1 MSGKKSRK
9 VRMGSS
15 RQPRQNQEEHETNK
29 DDDGSQMLSKE
40 RKVVEVGADSVS
52 VILQTDLVSSDNL
65 STITQ
70 QHTEINNPPLNDVTE
85 SHLSQPVNPYLL
97 KSLDTAGKRRK
108 MGSTRQNKR
117 KPEETDFGEKQDT
130 KTGDAEKSLQ
140 LQASIAVVE
149 SWSYSNTE
157 ELLGPKES
165 ETDTECLLFASNTL
179 DQPDDRCKEE
189 VGEDIEPSSEAV
201 ASYSSELLQDTLGT
215 KSILHLP
222 LDLALQVVHGF
233 PAEPITEELKKE
245 EERRQES
252 EHAEVESSTFLS
264 SRHSLDQSLESDT
277 LTNTEEFESFNNTI
291 ILQSGEG
298 EEKLEPVVNESEL
311 QDDINST
318 GPGNQETLHQ
328 RDEDENFV
336 DLIVEENNVLANITH
351 FRQPDHVESY
361 EPEQSEDIT
370 CFLQSTPSDSSLG
383 HDKSAQS
390 ESRRRKMGS
399 TRRNPRGRHEEE
411 EHGESKMRRY
421 RYLYDEGEEVILGKE
436 EKLGI
441 EETEFEISMEPKDS
455 ASVDEKE
462 GEQMEKENFQT
473 EEDTENIEETG
484 RRLEWDMGT
493 VEGSGVE
500 TSEES
505 LMLLER
511 EHGADEEKKGMEEE
525 SLIEPTPFDQY
536 IDSFGIADQLY
547 NQEKGNIFTVDSVNT
562 ETESNNE
569 ASMAHIVDPRAPFSV
584 GLDQSGDTL
593 LREED
598 VSDFTLLVNNSEVSK
613 SSQIAYDCALTLES
627 DDTFSTDPKISPSQL
642 IQTPC
647 MEITN
652 PFLNPLLPQSIQGNE
667 EDANTDPNTTGG
679 LDTSEVILLSEEEM
693 SDHVPLVNEVSVSSQ
708 MTCDDRTLTTEPCQT
723 DEALS
728 TDPNISA
735 SQLNQTPYSDESH
748 NSFPNSLLLQS
759 VQDQGDNAANTD
771 SNQSPSPSRRRKM
784 GSTRR
789 HPRGVQRE
797 EEGTEEKQ
805 EGEIESTEEIE
816 DKRENMDAV
825 EGSCMEFEMLMESKD
840 GAGNEKNEGEERNE
854 ETVLTDLSW
863 SFSTS
868 NQEGRNI
875 EADNIESESQSIIK
889 DSMDTKVL
897 LLREAELTQI
907 SQILHN
913 PYPDVPTIESYDSYL
928 TDDTLNSNPAITGL
942 QHKGT
947 LLEETLDESRGNTD
961 SPPDPPSLQS
971 SLGPE
976 ETAEVESYT
985 PGRKRKIGST
995 RSKTHRGRKGEERRE
1010 EGQEDEKGEDTDVIG
1025 EVGDV
1030 IITAE
1035 MDSSIEKTEL
1045 VELEELLEKVTE
1057 DQAMG
1062 DPAIIVVEGEVNIVV
1077 EGESGIEKSELVEHT
1092 EKVGEAEEIEVEV
1105 KIVAESESNQTPSDT
1120 AALTVEA
1127 QESGDM
1133 VCIEPYITSQY
1144 MEDNNPSLNDLTE
1157 LNLSQTENPY
1167 LLESPDTAKK
1177 RRKRG
1182 STRRN
1187 KGKQAETDFGE
1198 KQDAKTGDAE
1208 KSLQLQASIAVV
1220 ESWSY
1225 SNTEE
1230 LLGPKESE
1238 TDTECLLFASNTL
1251 DQPDDRCKEEVGEDI
1266 EPSSEAV
1273 ASYSSELLQ
1282 DTLGTKS
1289 LLHLPLDLALQVVH
1303 GIPAEPITEELKK
1316 EEERRQESE
1325 HAEVESS
1332 TFLSSRHSLDQS
1344 LESDTLTNTEEFESF
1359 NNTIILQSGEGEEKL
1374 EPVVN
1379 ESELQDDINSTGPGN
1394 QETLHQRDE
1403 DENFVDLIVE
1413 ENIVLANI
1421 THFRQPDHVESYE
1434 PEQSEDITCF
1444 LQSTPSD
1451 SSLGHDKSAQ
1461 SESRRRKMGS
1471 TRRNPR
1477 GKHEEEEHGE
1487 SKMRRYRYL
1496 YDDGEEVILGKE
1508 EKLGIEETEFE
1519 ISMEPKDSASVDE
1532 KEGEQM
1538 EKENFQTE
1546 EDTENIEETGRR
1558 LEWDMGT
1565 VEGSGVETS
1574 EESLMLLEREHGADE
1589 EKKGMEEESLIEP
1602 TPFDQY
1608 IDSFGIADQLYNQEK
1623 GNIFTVDSVN
1633 TETESNNEASM
1644 AHIVDP
1650 RAPFS
1655 VGLDQSGD
1663 TLLREEEVS
1672 DFTLL
1677 VNNSEVSKSSQIAYD
1692 CALTLESDDTFST
1705 DPKIS
1710 PSQLIQ
1716 TPCMEITNPF
1726 LNPLLPQSIQG
1737 NEEDA
1742 NTDPNTTGGLDTSEV
1757 ILLSE
1762 EEMSDHVPLVNEVS
1776 VSSQMT
1782 CDDRT
1787 LTTEPCQTDE
1797 ALSTDPNISASQLNQ
1812 TPYSDESHNSFPNS
1826 LLLQS
1831 VQDQGDNAANTDSN
1845 QSPSPSRRRKMG
1857 STRRH
1862 PRGVQREEE
1871 GTEEKQE
1878 GEIESTEEIEDKR
1891 ENMDAVEGSCME
1903 FEMLMESKDGAGN
1916 EKNEGEERN
1925 EETVLTDLSWSFS
1938 TSNQEGRNIEA
1949 DNIES
1954 ESQSI
1959 IKDSMD
1965 TKVLLLR
1972 EAELTQISQTLH
1984 NPYPDVP
1991 TIESYD
1997 SYLTDDT
2004 LNSNPA
2010 ITGLQHKGTSLEET
2024 LDESRG
2030 NTDSPPDPPSLQSS
2044 LGPEETAEVESYTPG
2059 RKRKIGSTRSKTH
2072 RGRKGEER
2080 REEGQEDEK
2089 GEDTYVIGEVGDV
2102 IITAEMDSSIEKT
2115 ELVELEELL
2124 EKVTEE
2130 QAMGDP
2136 AIIVVEGEVNIVVE
2150 GESGIEKSEL
2160 VEHTEKVGEAEE
2172 IEVEVKIVA
2181 ESESNQTPSDTAA
2194 LTVEAQESGDMVCI
2208 EPYITSQYMEDNNPS
2223 LNDLT
2228 ELNLSQTENPYL
2240 LESPDTAKKRRK
2252 RGSTRRNKGKQAE
2265 TDFGEKQD
2273 AKTGDAEKSL
2283 QLQASIAVVE
2293 SWSYS
2298 NTEELLGPKESET
2311 DTECLLFASNTLDQP
2326 DDRCKEEVGEDI
2338 EPSSEA
2344 VASYSSELLQDTL
2357 GTKSLLHLPLD
2368 LALQVVHG
2376 FPAEP
2381 ITEELK
2387 KEEER
2392 RQESEHAEV
2401 ESSTFLSS
2409 RHSLDQSL
2417 ESDTLTNTEE
2427 FESFNNTIILQSG
2440 EGEEKLEPV
2449 VNESELQDYIN
2460 STGPGNQET
2469 LHQRDE
2475 DENFVDLIVEEN
2487 IVLANITHFRQPDH
2501 VESYEPEQSEDIT
2514 CFLQSTPSDSSLGH
2528 DKSAQSESR
2537 RRKMGSTR
2545 RNPRGRHEEEEHG
2558 ESKMRRY
2565 RYLYDEGE
2573 EVILGKEEKLGIEET
2588 EFEISMEP
2596 KDSASVDE
2604 KEGEQMEKENF
2615 QTEEDT
2621 ENIEET
2627 GRRLEWDM
2635 GTVEGSGVETSEE
2648 SLMLLER
2655 EHGADE
2661 EKKGME
2667 EESLI
2672 EPTPFDQYIDSFG
2685 IADQLYNQEK
2695 GNIFTVDSVNTETES
2710 NNEASMAHIVDPRAP
2725 FSVGLDQSGD
2735 TLLREEESIQ
2745 GNEEDANTDPNT
2757 TGGLDTS
2764 EVILLSEE
2772 EMSDHV
2778 PLVNK
2783 VSVSSQMTCDDRTL
2797 TTEPCQTDEAL
2808 STDPNIS
2815 ASQLNQTPYSD
2826 ESHNSFPNSLL
2837 LQSVQDQGDNAA
2849 NTDSNQSPSPSRRR
2863 KMGSTRR
2870 HPRGVQREEEGTE
2883 EKQEG
2888 EIESTEEIEDK
2899 RENMDAVEG
2908 SCMEFE
2914 MLMESKDGA
2923 GNEKNEGEER
2933 NEETVLTDLSWSFS
2947 TSNQE
2952 GRNIEA
2958 DNIESESQS
2967 IIKDSMDTKVLLLRE
2982 AELTQISQILHNPY
2996 PDVPT
3001 IESYDSYLTDDTLN
3015 SNPAITGLQHKG
3027 TLLEETLD
3035 ESRGNTDSP
3044 PDPPSLQSSLGPE
3057 ETAEVESYTPGR
3069 KRKIGSTRSKT
3080 HRGRKGEERRE
3091 EGQEDEKGE
3100 DTDVIGE
3107 VGDVIITAEMDSSIE
3122 KTELVELEELLEKVT
3137 EDQAMG
3143 DPAIIVVEGEVNIVV
3158 EGESG
3163 IEKSELV
3170 EHTEKVGE
3178 AEEIEVE
3185 VKIVAE
3191 SESNQ
3196 TPSDTAALT
3205 VEAQE
3210 SGDMVCIEPYITSQY
3225 MEDNNPSLNDLTE
3238 LNLSQTENP
3247 YLLESPDTAKK
3258 RRKRGS
3264 TRRNKGKQAETDFG
3278 EKQDAKTGDAEK
3290 SLQLQASIAV
3300 VESWSYSN
3308 TEELLG
3314 PKESETD
3321 TECLLFASNT
3331 LDQPDDR
3338 CKEEVG
3344 EDIEP
3349 SSEAVASYSS
3359 ELLQDT
3365 LGTKSLLHLPLDL
3378 ALQVVHGFPAE
3389 PITEELKKEEE
3400 RRQESEHAE
3409 VESSTFLS
3417 SRHSLD
3423 QSLESDTL
3431 TNTEEFESFN
3441 NTIILQSGEGEEKLE
3456 PVVNESE
3463 LQDDIN
3469 STGPG
3474 NQETLHQRD
3483 EDENFVDLI
3492 VEENIVLANITH
3504 FRQPDHVESYEPEQ
3518 SEDITCFLQSTPS
3531 DSSLGHDKSAQS
3543 ESRRRKM
3550 GSTRRNP
3557 RGRHEEEEHGESK
3570 MRRYRY
3576 LYDEGEEVILGK
3588 EEKLGI
3594 EETEFEISMEPKDS
3608 ASVDEKEGEQ
3618 MEKENFQTEEDTE
3631 NIEETGRRLE
3641 WDMGTVEGS
3650 GVETSE
3656 ESLMLLERE
3665 HGADEEKK
3673 GMEEES
3679 LIEPTPFDQYIDSF
3693 GIADQLYN
3701 QEKGNI
3707 FTVDSVNTETESNNE
3722 ASMAHIVDPR
3732 APFSVGL
3739 DQSGDTLLREEEV
3752 SDFTLLVNNSE
3763 VSKSSQIAYDCAL
3776 TLESDDTFSTDPKIS
3791 PSQLIQTPC
3800 MEITNPFLNPLLP
3813 QSIQGNEEDA
3823 NTDPNTTGGLDTS
3836 EVILLSEEE
3845 MSDHVPLVNEVSVS
3859 SQMTCDDRTLTTE
3872 PCQTDEA
3879 LSTDPNISA
3888 SQLNQTP
3895 YSDESHNSFP
3905 NSLLLQSVQ
3914 DQGDNA
3920 ANTDSNQSP
3929 SPSRRRKMGSTRRH
3943 PRGVQREEEGTEEK
3957 QEGEIESTEEIE
3969 DKRENMDAVEG
3980 SCMEFEMLMES
3991 KDGAGNEKNE
4001 GEERNEETVL
4011 TDLSWSFS
4019 TSNQEGR
4026 NIEADNIESESQ
4038 SIIKDSMDTKVLL
4051 LREAELTQISQILHN
4066 PYPDVPTIES
4076 YDSYLTD
4083 DTLNSNPA
4091 ITGLQHKGTLL
4102 EETLDESRGNTDS
4115 PPDPPSLQSSLG
4127 PEETAEVESYTPGRK
4142 RKIGS
4147 TRSKT
4152 HRGRKGEE
4160 RREEGQEDEKGED
4173 TDVIGE
4179 VGDVII
4185 TAEMDSSIEKTE
4197 LVELEEL
4204 LEKVTEDQAMGD
4216 PAIIVVEG
4224 EVNIVVEGESGIEK
4238 SELVEH
4244 TEKVGEAEEIEVEVK
4259 IVAESESN
4267 QTPSDTA
4274 ALTVEAQESGDMVC
4288 IEPYITSQYMEDNN
4302 PSLNDLTELN
4312 LSQTENPYLLESPDT
4327 AKKRRKRGST
4337 RRNKGKQAETDFGEK
4352 QDAKTGDAEKSL
4364 QLQASIAVVESW
4376 SYSNTEELL
4385 GPKESETDTECLL
4398 FASNTLDQPDDRCKE
4413 EVGEDIEP
4421 SSEAVASYSSE
4432 LLQDT
4437 LGTKSLLHLPLDLAL
4452 QVVHGIPAEPI
4463 TEELKKEE
4471 ERRQESEH
4479 AEVESSTF
4487 LSSRHSLDQ
4496 SLESDTL
4503 TNTEEFE
4510 SFNNTIILQSGEG
4523 EEKLEPVVNES
4534 ELQDDINST
4543 GPGNQET
4550 LHQRDEDEN
4559 FVDLIVE
4566 ENIVLAN
4573 ITHFRQ
4579 PDHVESYEPEQSEDI
4594 TCFLQSTPSD
4604 SSLGHDKSAQSESR
4618 RRKMGSTRRN
4628 PRGRHEEEEH
4638 GESKMRRYRYLYDEG
4653 EEVIL
4658 GKEEKLGIEET
4669 EFEISME
4676 PKDSASVDE
4685 KEGEQM
4691 EKENFQTEEDTENIE
4706 ETGRRLE
4713 WDMGTVEGSGVETS
4727 EESLM
4732 LLEREHGADEE
4743 KKGMEEESLIEPTPF
4758 DQYIDSFG
4766 IADQLYNQEKGNIF
4780 TVDSVNTE
4788 TESNNEA
4795 SMAHIVDPR
4804 APFSVGLDQSGD
4816 TLLREEEVSDFT
4828 LLVNNS
4834 EVSKSSQIA
4843 YDCALT
4849 LESDDT
4855 FSTDPKISPSQLIQT
4870 PCMEITNPFLNPLL
4884 PQSIQGNEEDANT
4897 DPNTTGGLDTSEVIL
4912 LSEEEMSDHVPLV
4925 NEVSVSSQMTCD
4937 DRTLTTEPC
4946 QTDEALSTDPNI
4958 SASQLNQTPYS
4969 DESHNSFPN
4978 SLLLQSVQDQGDNA
4992 ANTDSNQSP
5001 SPSRRRKMGSTR
5013 RHPRGVQRE
5022 EEGTEEKQE
5031 GEIES
5036 TEEIEDKRENM
5047 DAVEGS
5053 CMEFEMLM
5061 ESKDGAGNEKN
5072 EGEERNEETVLTDL
5086 SWSFSTSNQE
5096 GRNIEADNIESESQS
5111 IIKDSM
5117 DTKVLLLREAEL
5129 TQISQILHNPYPDV
5143 PTIESYDSYLT
5154 DDTLNSNPAITGLQ
5168 HKGTLLEET
5177 LDESRGNTDSPPDPP
5192 SLQSSL
5198 GPEETAE
5205 VESYTPGRKRKIGST
5220 RSKTHRGRKGEER
5233 REEGQEDE
5241 KGEDT
5246 DVIGEVGDVIITA
5259 EMDSS
5264 IEKTELVELEELLE
5278 KVTEDQAMGDP
5289 AIIVVEGEVNIVV
5302 EGESGIEKSE
5312 LVEHTEKVGEA
5323 EEIEVEV
5330 KIVAES
5336 ESNQTPSDTAALTV
5350 EAQESGDMVC
5360 IEPYIT
5366 SQYMEDNNPSLNDLT
5381 ELNLSQTENPY
5392 LLESP
5397 DTAKKRRKRGSTRRN
5412 KGKQAETD
5420 FGEKQ
5425 DAKTGDAE
5433 KSLQLQASIA
5443 VVESWSYSNTEELLG
5458 PKESETDT
5466 ECLLFASNTLDQP
5479 DDRCKEEV
5487 GEDIEP
5493 SSEAV
5498 ASYSS
5503 ELLQDTLGTKSLLH
5517 LPLDLALQVVH
5528 GIPAEPITEELK
5540 KEEERRQESEHA
5552 EVESSTFLSSRHSLD
5567 QSLESDTLT
5576 NTEEF
5581 ESFNNTIIL
5590 QSGEGEEKLEPVVNE
5605 SELQDDINSTGPGNQ
5620 ETLHQRDE
5628 DENFVDLIVEENIV
5642 LANITHFRQPDHVES
5657 YEPEQSEDI
5666 TCFLQSTPSDSSLGH
5681 DKSAQSESRRRKMG
5695 STRRNPRGRHEEE
5708 EHGESKMRRYR
5719 YLYDDGEEVILGKE
5733 EKLGIE
5739 ETEFEISMEPKDSA
5753 SVDEKEGEQ
5762 MEKENF
5768 QTEEDTENIEETGR
5782 RLEWDMGTV
5791 EGSGVETSEESLMLL
5806 EREHGA
5812 DEEKK
5817 GMEEESL
5824 IEPTPFDQYID
5835 SFGIA
5840 DQLYNQEKGNIFTV
5854 DSVNTETE
5862 SNNEA
5867 SMAHIVDPRAPFSVG
5882 LDQSGDT
5889 LLREEEV
5896 SDFTLL
5902 VNNSEVSKSSQIAY
5916 DCALTLESDDTFSTD
5931 PKISPSQLIQTPCME
5946 ITNPFLNP
5954 LLPQSIQGNE
5964 EDANTDPNTTGG
5976 LDTSE
5981 VILLS
5986 EEEMSDHV
5994 PLVNKVSVSSQ
6005 MTCDDRTLTTEPCQT
6020 DEALSTDPNISASQL
6035 NQTPYSDESH
6045 NSFPNSLL
6053 LQSVQDQGDNAA
6065 NTDSNQSPS
6074 PSRRRKMGST
6084 RRHPRGVQREE
6095 EGTEEKQE
6103 GEIESTEEIEDK
6115 RENMDAVE
6123 GSCMEFEMLMESK
6136 DGAGNEKNEGEE
6148 RNEETV
6154 LTDLSWSFSTSNQ
6167 EGRNIEADN
6176 IESESQSIIKESMDT
6191 KLLLLCESDF
6201 AEIRETL
6208 HNPDVPTL
6216 ESHLTDDTLI
6226 STDKVREVEEIEV
6239 EVKIVMESQSIQT
6252 PSDAAALT
6260 VEAQESGDMVCIDPH
6275 ISAIQL
6281 TQAADMEQCLLTQS
6295 NSPSLPSKSSL
6306 SLSSQSREVV
6316 GESKATG
6323 NRRKMGFT
6331 HRTQGGLHAEEEK
6344 QETGENITEAE
6355 VRAETIGN
6363 PEVNAV
6369 LERFQE
6375 ERRAEAV
6382 SLEDQQEIQSTE
6394 KETILIEVVASSTV
6408 LSGKGSEPVAPAL
6421 QPGPGNKRGQEKAE
6435 RVEKPLGTFGSSGS
6449 SSNPYNVVMVGNSS
6463 VGKTSFM
6470 RRFQSGEF
6478 CLHHD
6483 ATIGID
6489 TCIQSV
6495 TVDASPVTLQLWDT
6509 AGQERF
6515 HSITRQVFHKAQ
6527 GLMLMYD
6534 ITSSQS
6540 FCDICYWVNCIQ
6552 EGAPD
6557 DVIVILLGNKND
6569 CADLEREVQT
6579 HEGENLAKGY
6589 DMLFME
6595 CSAATGDNV
6604 TLSMETLARMLKQ
6617 LGEQTRQEEGS
6628 LVLQKEPPKKKSGC
6642 C

>member
-1 MSGKKSRK
+1 MSGKNSRK

-15 RQPRQNQEEHETNK
+15 RQPRQNQDEHETNK

-52 VILQTDLVSSDNL
+52 VMLQTDLVSSDNL

-70 QHTEINNPPLNDVTE
+70 QHTERNNPPLNYVTE

-117 KPEETDFGEKQDT
+117 KPEETDFGVIQDT
-130 KTGDAEKSLQ
+130 KTGDTEQSLE

-149 SWSYSNTE
+149 SESHRKGE
-157 ELLGPKES
+157 ECLGPKES
-165 ETDTECLLFASNTL
+165 EMNTQSRSQSEFLLFASNTL
-179 DQPDDRCKEE
+179 NQPDDRCKEE
-189 VGEDIEPSSEAV
+189 VGEDTEPRTKTV
-201 ASYSSELLQDTLGT
+201 ISYGTELLQDTLGT
-215 KSILHLP
+215 ESLLHLP
-222 LDLALQVVHGF
+222 LDLAVEVVHGLA
-233 PAEPITEELKKE
+233 AEPITEELKKE

-252 EHAEVESSTFLS
+252 EHTEVESPTFLS
-264 SRHSLDQSLESDT
+264 SRQ
-277 LTNTEEFESFNNTI
+277 
-291 ILQSGEG
+291 
-298 EEKLEPVVNESEL
+298 
-311 QDDINST
+311 
-318 GPGNQETLHQ
+318 
-328 RDEDENFV
+328 
-336 DLIVEENNVLANITH
+336 
-351 FRQPDHVESY
+351 
-361 EPEQSEDIT
+361 
-370 CFLQSTPSDSSLG
+370 
-383 HDKSAQS
+383 
-390 ESRRRKMGS
+390 
-399 TRRNPRGRHEEE
+399 
-411 EHGESKMRRY
+411 
-421 RYLYDEGEEVILGKE
+421 
-436 EKLGI
+436 
-441 EETEFEISMEPKDS
+441 
-455 ASVDEKE
+455 
-462 GEQMEKENFQT
+462 
-473 EEDTENIEETG
+473 
-484 RRLEWDMGT
+484 
-493 VEGSGVE
+493 
-500 TSEES
+500 
-505 LMLLER
+505 
-511 EHGADEEKKGMEEE
+511 
-525 SLIEPTPFDQY
+525 
-536 IDSFGIADQLY
+536 
-547 NQEKGNIFTVDSVNT
+547 
-562 ETESNNE
+562 
-569 ASMAHIVDPRAPFSV
+569 
-584 GLDQSGDTL
+584 
-593 LREED
+593 
-598 VSDFTLLVNNSEVSK
+598 
-613 SSQIAYDCALTLES
+613 
-627 DDTFSTDPKISPSQL
+627 
-642 IQTPC
+642 
-647 MEITN
+647 
-652 PFLNPLLPQSIQGNE
+652 
-667 EDANTDPNTTGG
+667 
-679 LDTSEVILLSEEEM
+679 
-693 SDHVPLVNEVSVSSQ
+693 
-708 MTCDDRTLTTEPCQT
+708 
-723 DEALS
+723 
-728 TDPNISA
+728 
-735 SQLNQTPYSDESH
+735 
-748 NSFPNSLLLQS
+748 
-759 VQDQGDNAANTD
+759 
-771 SNQSPSPSRRRKM
+771 
-784 GSTRR
+784 
-789 HPRGVQRE
+789 
-797 EEGTEEKQ
+797 
-805 EGEIESTEEIE
+805 
-816 DKRENMDAV
+816 
-825 EGSCMEFEMLMESKD
+825 
-840 GAGNEKNEGEERNE
+840 
-854 ETVLTDLSW
+854 
-863 SFSTS
+863 
-868 NQEGRNI
+868 
-875 EADNIESESQSIIK
+875 
-889 DSMDTKVL
+889 
-897 LLREAELTQI
+897 
-907 SQILHN
+907 
-913 PYPDVPTIESYDSYL
+913 
-928 TDDTLNSNPAITGL
+928 
-942 QHKGT
+942 
-947 LLEETLDESRGNTD
+947 
-961 SPPDPPSLQS
+961 
-971 SLGPE
+971 
-976 ETAEVESYT
+976 
-985 PGRKRKIGST
+985 
-995 RSKTHRGRKGEERRE
+995 
-1010 EGQEDEKGEDTDVIG
+1010 
-1025 EVGDV
+1025 
-1030 IITAE
+1030 
-1035 MDSSIEKTEL
+1035 
-1045 VELEELLEKVTE
+1045 
-1057 DQAMG
+1057 
-1062 DPAIIVVEGEVNIVV
+1062 
-1077 EGESGIEKSELVEHT
+1077 
-1092 EKVGEAEEIEVEV
+1092 
-1105 KIVAESESNQTPSDT
+1105 
-1120 AALTVEA
+1120 
-1127 QESGDM
+1127 
-1133 VCIEPYITSQY
+1133 
-1144 MEDNNPSLNDLTE
+1144 
-1157 LNLSQTENPY
+1157 
-1167 LLESPDTAKK
+1167 
-1177 RRKRG
+1177 
-1182 STRRN
+1182 
-1187 KGKQAETDFGE
+1187 
-1198 KQDAKTGDAE
+1198 
-1208 KSLQLQASIAVV
+1208 
-1220 ESWSY
+1220 
-1225 SNTEE
+1225 
-1230 LLGPKESE
+1230 
-1238 TDTECLLFASNTL
+1238 
-1251 DQPDDRCKEEVGEDI
+1251 
-1266 EPSSEAV
+1266 
-1273 ASYSSELLQ
+1273 
-1282 DTLGTKS
+1282 
-1289 LLHLPLDLALQVVH
+1289 
-1303 GIPAEPITEELKK
+1303 
-1316 EEERRQESE
+1316 
-1325 HAEVESS
+1325 
-1332 TFLSSRHSLDQS
+1332 SLDQS

-1413 ENIVLANI
+1413 ENIVMANI
-1421 THFRQPDHVESYE
+1421 TPFRQPDHVESIE
-1434 PEQSEDITCF
+1434 PKQSEDMTCF

-1477 GKHEEEEHGE
+1477 GRHEEEEHGE
-1487 SKMRRYRYL
+1487 SKMHGYRYL
-1496 YDDGEEVILGKE
+1496 YDEGEEVILGKE
-1508 EKLGIEETEFE
+1508 EMFGIEETEFE
-1519 ISMEPKDSASVDE
+1519 ISMEPKDSANVDK
-1532 KEGEQM
+1532 KEGEPM
-1538 EKENFQTE
+1538 EKEKFQTE
-1546 EDTENIEETGRR
+1546 EDTENIGETGRG
-1558 LEWDMGT
+1558 LERDMGT
-1565 VEGSGVETS
+1565 VEGSGVEIS
-1574 EESLMLLEREHGADE
+1574 EESLMLLEPEHGADE
-1589 EKKGMEEESLIEP
+1589 EKKGMEEERLIEP

-1623 GNIFTVDSVN
+1623 GNRFTVDSVN

-1644 AHIVDP
+1644 AHKVDP
-1650 RAPFS
+1650 IEPFS
-1655 VGLDQSGD
+1655 VGLDQSGV

-1672 DFTLL
+1672 DYTLL
-1677 VNNSEVSKSSQIAYD
+1677 VNNSEVIKCSQIAYD

-1710 PSQLIQ
+1710 ASQLIQ

-1726 LNPLLPQSIQG
+1726 LKPLFSQSIQG
-1737 NEEDA
+1737 NEGGA

-1757 ILLSE
+1757 MLLSE

-1782 CDDRT
+1782 YDDRT

-1831 VQDQGDNAANTDSN
+1831 VQDQGDNAANINSN

-1857 STRRH
+1857 STRRP
-1862 PRGVQREEE
+1862 PRVVQREEE
-1871 GTEEKQE
+1871 DTEEKQE
-1878 GEIESTEEIEDKR
+1878 VEIESTEIEDKR
-1891 ENMDAVEGSCME
+1891 ENTDAVEGSCME
-1903 FEMLMESKDGAGN
+1903 FEMLMESKDGAGI

-1925 EETVLTDLSWSFS
+1925 EETLLTDLSCSFS
-1938 TSNQEGRNIEA
+1938 TSYQEGRNIEA

-1959 IKDSMD
+1959 IKESMA
-1965 TKVLLLR
+1965 TKLLLLR
-1972 EAELTQISQTLH
+1972 EVELTQISQTLH
-1984 NPYPDVP
+1984 NSYPDVP

-2044 LGPEETAEVESYTPG
+2044 LGSEETAEVESYTPG
-2059 RKRKIGSTRSKTH
+2059 RKRKIGSTRSKSH
-2072 RGRKGEER
+2072 PGRKGEER
-2080 REEGQEDEK
+2080 REEGQEEEK
-2089 GEDTYVIGEVGDV
+2089 GEDTDVIGEVGDV
-2102 IITAEMDSSIEKT
+2102 ITTAEMDSSIEKT

-2150 GESGIEKSEL
+2150 GESGIERSEF
-2160 VEHTEKVGEAEE
+2160 VEHTEKVRVAEE

-2194 LTVEAQESGDMVCI
+2194 LTVEAQESCDMVCI
-2208 EPYITSQYMEDNNPS
+2208 EPYITSQYLEDNNPS

-2228 ELNLSQTENPYL
+2228 EINLSQTENPYL

-2273 AKTGDAEKSL
+2273 AKTGDTETSL

-2298 NTEELLGPKESET
+2298 NTEELLGKKESEM
-2311 DTECLLFASNTLDQP
+2311 DTECLLFASNTLDKP
-2326 DDRCKEEVGEDI
+2326 DDRWKEEVGEDI

-2344 VASYSSELLQDTL
+2344 VVSYSSELLQDTL
-2357 GTKSLLHLPLD
+2357 GTESLLHLPLD

-2376 FPAEP
+2376 LAAEP
-2381 ITEELK
+2381 ITEESK

-2392 RQESEHAEV
+2392 RQESEHTEV
-2401 ESSTFLSS
+2401 ESPTFLSS
-2409 RHSLDQSL
+2409 RQ
-2417 ESDTLTNTEE
+2417 
-2427 FESFNNTIILQSG
+2427 
-2440 EGEEKLEPV
+2440 
-2449 VNESELQDYIN
+2449 
-2460 STGPGNQET
+2460 
-2469 LHQRDE
+2469 
-2475 DENFVDLIVEEN
+2475 
-2487 IVLANITHFRQPDH
+2487 
-2501 VESYEPEQSEDIT
+2501 
-2514 CFLQSTPSDSSLGH
+2514 
-2528 DKSAQSESR
+2528 
-2537 RRKMGSTR
+2537 
-2545 RNPRGRHEEEEHG
+2545 
-2558 ESKMRRY
+2558 
-2565 RYLYDEGE
+2565 
-2573 EVILGKEEKLGIEET
+2573 
-2588 EFEISMEP
+2588 
-2596 KDSASVDE
+2596 
-2604 KEGEQMEKENF
+2604 
-2615 QTEEDT
+2615 
-2621 ENIEET
+2621 
-2627 GRRLEWDM
+2627 
-2635 GTVEGSGVETSEE
+2635 
-2648 SLMLLER
+2648 
-2655 EHGADE
+2655 
-2661 EKKGME
+2661 
-2667 EESLI
+2667 
-2672 EPTPFDQYIDSFG
+2672 
-2685 IADQLYNQEK
+2685 
-2695 GNIFTVDSVNTETES
+2695 
-2710 NNEASMAHIVDPRAP
+2710 
-2725 FSVGLDQSGD
+2725 
-2735 TLLREEESIQ
+2735 
-2745 GNEEDANTDPNT
+2745 
-2757 TGGLDTS
+2757 
-2764 EVILLSEE
+2764 
-2772 EMSDHV
+2772 
-2778 PLVNK
+2778 
-2783 VSVSSQMTCDDRTL
+2783 
-2797 TTEPCQTDEAL
+2797 
-2808 STDPNIS
+2808 
-2815 ASQLNQTPYSD
+2815 
-2826 ESHNSFPNSLL
+2826 
-2837 LQSVQDQGDNAA
+2837 
-2849 NTDSNQSPSPSRRR
+2849 
-2863 KMGSTRR
+2863 
-2870 HPRGVQREEEGTE
+2870 
-2883 EKQEG
+2883 
-2888 EIESTEEIEDK
+2888 
-2899 RENMDAVEG
+2899 
-2908 SCMEFE
+2908 
-2914 MLMESKDGA
+2914 
-2923 GNEKNEGEER
+2923 
-2933 NEETVLTDLSWSFS
+2933 
-2947 TSNQE
+2947 
-2952 GRNIEA
+2952 
-2958 DNIESESQS
+2958 
-2967 IIKDSMDTKVLLLRE
+2967 
-2982 AELTQISQILHNPY
+2982 
-2996 PDVPT
+2996 
-3001 IESYDSYLTDDTLN
+3001 
-3015 SNPAITGLQHKG
+3015 
-3027 TLLEETLD
+3027 
-3035 ESRGNTDSP
+3035 
-3044 PDPPSLQSSLGPE
+3044 
-3057 ETAEVESYTPGR
+3057 
-3069 KRKIGSTRSKT
+3069 
-3080 HRGRKGEERRE
+3080 
-3091 EGQEDEKGE
+3091 
-3100 DTDVIGE
+3100 
-3107 VGDVIITAEMDSSIE
+3107 
-3122 KTELVELEELLEKVT
+3122 
-3137 EDQAMG
+3137 
-3143 DPAIIVVEGEVNIVV
+3143 
-3158 EGESG
+3158 
-3163 IEKSELV
+3163 
-3170 EHTEKVGE
+3170 
-3178 AEEIEVE
+3178 
-3185 VKIVAE
+3185 
-3191 SESNQ
+3191 
-3196 TPSDTAALT
+3196 
-3205 VEAQE
+3205 
-3210 SGDMVCIEPYITSQY
+3210 
-3225 MEDNNPSLNDLTE
+3225 
-3238 LNLSQTENP
+3238 
-3247 YLLESPDTAKK
+3247 
-3258 RRKRGS
+3258 
-3264 TRRNKGKQAETDFG
+3264 
-3278 EKQDAKTGDAEK
+3278 
-3290 SLQLQASIAV
+3290 
-3300 VESWSYSN
+3300 
-3308 TEELLG
+3308 
-3314 PKESETD
+3314 
-3321 TECLLFASNT
+3321 
-3331 LDQPDDR
+3331 
-3338 CKEEVG
+3338 
-3344 EDIEP
+3344 
-3349 SSEAVASYSS
+3349 
-3359 ELLQDT
+3359 
-3365 LGTKSLLHLPLDL
+3365 
-3378 ALQVVHGFPAE
+3378 
-3389 PITEELKKEEE
+3389 
-3400 RRQESEHAE
+3400 
-3409 VESSTFLS
+3409 
-3417 SRHSLD
+3417 SLD

-3492 VEENIVLANITH
+3492 VEENIVMANITP
-3504 FRQPDHVESYEPEQ
+3504 FRQPDHVESIEPEQ
-3518 SEDITCFLQSTPS
+3518 SEDMTCFLQSTPS

-3570 MRRYRY
+3570 MHGYRY

-3588 EEKLGI
+3588 EEMFGI

-3608 ASVDEKEGEQ
+3608 ANVDEKEGEQ

-3631 NIEETGRRLE
+3631 NIGETGRGLE
-3641 WDMGTVEGS
+3641 RDMGTVEGS

-3656 ESLMLLERE
+3656 ESLMLLEPE

-3673 GMEEES
+3673 GMEEER

-3701 QEKGNI
+3701 QEKGNR

-3722 ASMAHIVDPR
+3722 ASMAHNVDSIE
-3732 APFSVGL
+3732 PFSVGL
-3739 DQSGDTLLREEEV
+3739 DQSGVTLLREEEV
-3752 SDFTLLVNNSE
+3752 SDYTLLVNNSE
-3763 VSKSSQIAYDCAL
+3763 VIKCSQIAYDCGL
-3776 TLESDDTFSTDPKIS
+3776 TLESDDTF
-3791 PSQLIQTPC
+3791 
-3800 MEITNPFLNPLLP
+3800 
-3813 QSIQGNEEDA
+3813 
-3823 NTDPNTTGGLDTS
+3823 
-3836 EVILLSEEE
+3836 
-3845 MSDHVPLVNEVSVS
+3845 
-3859 SQMTCDDRTLTTE
+3859 
-3872 PCQTDEA
+3872 
-3879 LSTDPNISA
+3879 STDPNISA

-3920 ANTDSNQSP
+3920 ANINSNQSP

-3943 PRGVQREEEGTEEK
+3943 PRVVQREDEDTEEK
-3957 QEGEIESTEEIE
+3957 QEVEIESTEIE
-3969 DKRENMDAVEG
+3969 DKRENTDAVEG

-3991 KDGAGNEKNE
+3991 KDGAGIEKNE
-4001 GEERNEETVL
+4001 GEERNEETLL
-4011 TDLSWSFS
+4011 TDLSCSFS

-4038 SIIKDSMDTKVLL
+4038 SIIKESMATKLLL
-4051 LREAELTQISQILHN
+4051 LREVELTQISQTRHN
-4066 PYPDVPTIES
+4066 TYPDVPTIES

-4091 ITGLQHKGTLL
+4091 ITGLQHKGTSL

-4115 PPDPPSLQSSLG
+4115 PPDPPSLQSYLG
-4127 PEETAEVESYTPGRK
+4127 SEETAEVESYTPGRK

-4147 TRSKT
+4147 TRSKS
-4152 HRGRKGEE
+4152 HPGRKGEE
-4160 RREEGQEDEKGED
+4160 RREEGQEEEKSED

-4179 VGDVII
+4179 VGDVIT

-4204 LEKVTEDQAMGD
+4204 LEKVTEEQAMGD

-4224 EVNIVVEGESGIEK
+4224 EVNIVVEGESGIER
-4238 SELVEH
+4238 SEFVEH
-4244 TEKVGEAEEIEVEVK
+4244 TEKVRVAEEIEVEVK

-4274 ALTVEAQESGDMVC
+4274 ALTVEAQESCDMVC
-4288 IEPYITSQYMEDNN
+4288 IEPYITSQYLEDNN
-4302 PSLNDLTELN
+4302 PSLNDLTEIN

-4352 QDAKTGDAEKSL
+4352 QDAKTGDTETSL

-4385 GPKESETDTECLL
+4385 GKKEREMDTECLL
-4398 FASNTLDQPDDRCKE
+4398 FASNTLDKPDDRWKE

-4421 SSEAVASYSSE
+4421 SSEAVVSYSSE

-4437 LGTKSLLHLPLDLAL
+4437 LGTESLLHLPLDLAL
-4452 QVVHGIPAEPI
+4452 QVVHGLAAEPI
-4463 TEELKKEE
+4463 TEESKKEE

-4479 AEVESSTF
+4479 TEVESPTF
-4487 LSSRHSLDQ
+4487 LSSRQSLDQ

-4566 ENIVLAN
+4566 ENIVMAN
-4573 ITHFRQ
+4573 ITPFRQ
-4579 PDHVESYEPEQSEDI
+4579 PDHVESIEPEQSEDM

-4638 GESKMRRYRYLYDEG
+4638 GESKMHGYRYLYDEG

-4658 GKEEKLGIEET
+4658 GKEEMFGIEET

-4676 PKDSASVDE
+4676 PKDSANVDE

-4691 EKENFQTEEDTENIE
+4691 EKENFQTEEDTENIG
-4706 ETGRRLE
+4706 ETGRGLE
-4713 WDMGTVEGSGVETS
+4713 RDMGTVEGSGVETS

-4732 LLEREHGADEE
+4732 LLEPEHGADEE
-4743 KKGMEEESLIEPTPF
+4743 KKGMEEERLIEPTPF

-4766 IADQLYNQEKGNIF
+4766 IADQLYNQEKGNRF
-4780 TVDSVNTE
+4780 TADSVNTE

-4795 SMAHIVDPR
+4795 SMAHNVDSIE
-4804 APFSVGLDQSGD
+4804 PFSVGLDQSGV
-4816 TLLREEEVSDFT
+4816 TLLREEEVSDYT

-4834 EVSKSSQIA
+4834 EVIKCSQIA
-4843 YDCALT
+4843 YDCGLT

-4855 FSTDPKISPSQLIQT
+4855 FSTDPKISP
-4870 PCMEITNPFLNPLL
+4870 
-4884 PQSIQGNEEDANT
+4884 
-4897 DPNTTGGLDTSEVIL
+4897 
-4912 LSEEEMSDHVPLV
+4912 
-4925 NEVSVSSQMTCD
+4925 
-4937 DRTLTTEPC
+4937 
-4946 QTDEALSTDPNI
+4946 
-4958 SASQLNQTPYS
+4958 SQLNQTPYS

-4992 ANTDSNQSP
+4992 ANINSNQSP
-5001 SPSRRRKMGSTR
+5001 SPSRRRKIGSTR
-5013 RHPRGVQRE
+5013 RHPRVVQRE
-5022 EEGTEEKQE
+5022 DEDTEEKQE
-5031 GEIES
+5031 VEIES
-5036 TEEIEDKRENM
+5036 TEIEDKRENT

-5061 ESKDGAGNEKN
+5061 ESKDGAGIEKN

-5086 SWSFSTSNQE
+5086 SCSFSTSNQE

-5111 IIKDSM
+5111 IIKESM
-5117 DTKVLLLREAEL
+5117 ATKLLLLREVEL
-5129 TQISQILHNPYPDV
+5129 TQISQTRHNTYPDV

-5168 HKGTLLEET
+5168 HKGTSLEET

-5198 GPEETAE
+5198 GSEETAE

-5220 RSKTHRGRKGEER
+5220 RSKSHPGRKGEER
-5233 REEGQEDE
+5233 REEGQEEE

-5246 DVIGEVGDVIITA
+5246 DVIGEVGDVITTA

-5278 KVTEDQAMGDP
+5278 KVTEEQAMGDP

-5302 EGESGIEKSE
+5302 EGESGIERSE
-5312 LVEHTEKVGEA
+5312 FVEHTEKVRVA

-5350 EAQESGDMVC
+5350 EAQESCDMVC

-5366 SQYMEDNNPSLNDLT
+5366 SQYLEDNNPSLNDLT
-5381 ELNLSQTENPY
+5381 EINLSQTENPY

-5425 DAKTGDAE
+5425 DAKTGDTE

-5458 PKESETDT
+5458 KKESETDT
-5466 ECLLFASNTLDQP
+5466 ECLLFASNTLDKR
-5479 DDRCKEEV
+5479 DDRWKEEV

-5498 ASYSS
+5498 VSYSS
-5503 ELLQDTLGTKSLLH
+5503 ELLQDTLGTESLLH

-5528 GIPAEPITEELK
+5528 GLAAEPITEELK
-5540 KEEERRQESEHA
+5540 KEEERRQESEHT
-5552 EVESSTFLSSRHSLD
+5552 EVESPTFLSSRQSLD

-5642 LANITHFRQPDHVES
+5642 MANITPFRQPDHVES
-5657 YEPEQSEDI
+5657 IEPEQSEDM

-5708 EHGESKMRRYR
+5708 EHGESKMHGYR
-5719 YLYDDGEEVILGKE
+5719 YLYDEGEEVILGKE
-5733 EKLGIE
+5733 EMFGIE

-5768 QTEEDTENIEETGR
+5768 QTEEDTENIGETGR
-5782 RLEWDMGTV
+5782 GLERDMGTV

-5806 EREHGA
+5806 EPEHGA

-5817 GMEEESL
+5817 GMEEERL

-5840 DQLYNQEKGNIFTV
+5840 DQLYNQEKGNRFTV

-5862 SNNEA
+5862 SNIEA
-5867 SMAHIVDPRAPFSVG
+5867 SMAHNVDPIEPFSVG
-5882 LDQSGDT
+5882 LDQSGVT
-5889 LLREEEV
+5889 LLREE
-5896 SDFTLL
+5896 
-5902 VNNSEVSKSSQIAY
+5902 K
-5916 DCALTLESDDTFSTD
+5916 
-5931 PKISPSQLIQTPCME
+5931 
-5946 ITNPFLNP
+5946 
-5954 LLPQSIQGNE
+5954 SIQGNE
-5964 EDANTDPNTTGG
+5964 GGANTDPNTTGG

-5981 VILLS
+5981 VMLLS

-5994 PLVNKVSVSSQ
+5994 PLVN
-6005 MTCDDRTLTTEPCQT
+6005 E
-6020 DEALSTDPNISASQL
+6020 
-6035 NQTPYSDESH
+6035 
-6045 NSFPNSLL
+6045 
-6053 LQSVQDQGDNAA
+6053 SVQDQGDNAA
-6065 NTDSNQSPS
+6065 NINSNQSPS

-6084 RRHPRGVQREE
+6084 RRPPRVVQREE
-6095 EGTEEKQE
+6095 EDTEEKQE
-6103 GEIESTEEIEDK
+6103 VEIESTEIEDK
-6115 RENMDAVE
+6115 RENMDAVQ

-6154 LTDLSWSFSTSNQ
+6154 LTDLSCSFSTSNQ

-6176 IESESQSIIKESMDT
+6176 IESESQSIINHSMT
-6191 KLLLLCESDF
+6191 AKLMLLHQSDF
-6201 AEIRETL
+6201 SEIWETL
-6208 HNPDVPTL
+6208 HNPDVPNL

-6226 STDKVREVEEIEV
+6226 STEKVREVEIEV
-6239 EVKIVMESQSIQT
+6239 EVNTVMESESSQT
-6252 PSDAAALT
+6252 DTAALT

-6275 ISAIQL
+6275 ISAIQH
-6281 TQAADMEQCLLTQS
+6281 TQTADMEQCLLTQS

-6306 SLSSQSREVV
+6306 SLSSQSHEDV

-6323 NRRKMGFT
+6323 KRRKMGFT
-6331 HRTQGGLHAEEEK
+6331 HQTQGGLHAEDEK

-6363 PEVNAV
+6363 PEVNDV

-6408 LSGKGSEPVAPAL
+6408 LSGKGSEPVAPAP

-6435 RVEKPLGTFGSSGS
+6435 RVEKPPGTFGSSGS

-6478 CLHHD
+6478 CRHHD

-6495 TVDASPVTLQLWDT
+6495 TVDGSPVTLQLWDT

-6557 DVIVILLGNKND
+6557 DVIVILLGNKTD
-6569 CADLEREVQT
+6569 CAELDREVQT

-6628 LVLQKEPPKKKSGC
+6628 LVLQKEPPMKKSGC